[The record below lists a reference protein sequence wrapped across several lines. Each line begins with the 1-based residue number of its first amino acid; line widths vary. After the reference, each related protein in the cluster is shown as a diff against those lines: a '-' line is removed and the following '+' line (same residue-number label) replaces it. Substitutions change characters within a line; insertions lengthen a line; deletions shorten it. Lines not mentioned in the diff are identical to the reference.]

1 MSGILAVKDIMS
13 SPVRTIRMDASVIDA
28 VKKMNKFEIGCLVV
42 IDGIRPVGIVTE
54 RDVLRKVV
62 EASVDPSLMKVRD
75 IMSTPLKVVSED
87 FSVER
92 AAQVMLRYRIKK
104 LPVVRDGNL
113 LGIVTQTDLVKSTPA
128 LVRLIDELG
137 QSKVVP
143 KEGSQMYA

>member
-1 MSGILAVKDIMS
+1 
-13 SPVRTIRMDASVIDA
+13 MDASVIDA